1 MNRRFMLIRE
11 YLRYSLEQDFV
22 LFYKWAKLIYD
33 KDLRSL
39 SRDHYV
45 ISSTLTNSWSSIVTF
60 FESRD
65 KGATTNHFVVVL
77 LMNLRFIMDAL
88 GIHLLAL
95 AIFIRNLRFHETKL
109 CLAWIFDSLLH
120 YPTISWPFY
129 GHFFGF
135 PFFL

>member
-1 MNRRFMLIRE
+1 MLNLIINELCSFIRE
-11 YLRYSLEQDFV
+11 YLRYSLAWIEDSC
-22 LFYKWAKLIYD
+22 LYD